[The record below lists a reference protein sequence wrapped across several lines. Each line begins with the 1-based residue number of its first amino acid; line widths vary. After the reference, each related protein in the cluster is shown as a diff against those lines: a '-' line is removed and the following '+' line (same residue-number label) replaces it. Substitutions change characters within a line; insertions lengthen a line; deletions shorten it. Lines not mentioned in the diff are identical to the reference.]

1 MWLVALHGTGVT
13 RFRLSTFLV
22 RNVIM
27 FGTRKRT
34 VVLAAACLV
43 GVALQAQAAGVARN
57 AYYTIQ
63 PTADKT
69 AFVHTL
75 SWVALD
81 TQYSGAVYDNP
92 ATTGV
97 NEGSRDKITRNTA
110 FGNGTAELHSKD
122 DPLGQTVMLIT
133 PAGGTP
139 GTDIVE
145 VRYRPGTTTQYNN
158 WASGYVYLGT
168 DESDGAASVD
178 ISTPKWDDIGS
189 FTTEPNGAY
198 AVGYEGVTGFRADN
212 PDGSGATTTDIG
224 LYVDTDDVTGGTP
237 NDDVGMM
244 LVGFADGNPQAAPNT
259 GYVQVVI
266 PVAAGSTTD
275 TYFLDPN
282 GFWPESGWKAAYVQG
297 VHTDN
302 ASIEVTVTSNA
313 SYTPKL
319 AISGDMDGDLDIDSV
334 DIGTVTGNYTG
345 SAGVGEH
352 FGQYY
357 RDGDMDDDYDIDS
370 VDIGTVTG
378 NFTGSAAGNLT
389 DTVGIPNLVYD
400 PSTGNVTV
408 DTEGLAVTSF
418 QFENSEGTFVP
429 GNYNTPA
436 DFPNN
441 GFGVSY
447 LQVTTTV
454 IGDSDVLNIGITG
467 THDFGNIFPTG
478 MDLAGLEA
486 YLDTAF
492 WGTFGEGSG
501 DFDLAVVPEPATM
514 ALLGL
519 GGILALRR
527 KRAA

>member
-1 MWLVALHGTGVT
+1 M
-13 RFRLSTFLV
+13 
-22 RNVIM
+22 IM

-43 GVALQAQAAGVARN
+43 GVALQAQAAGLAAATS
-57 AYYTIQ
+57 AYATIQ
-63 PTADKT
+63 PNAAGTHL
-69 AFVHTL
+69 VYTL
-75 SWVALD
+75 SWVAPD
-81 TQYSGAVYDNP
+81 TDQDSNGLADAYIPSY
-92 ATTGV
+92 
-97 NEGSRDKITRNTA
+97 
-110 FGNGTAELHSKD
+110 GNGNASLDKVTNLEGGDLK
-122 DPLGQTVMLIT
+122 T
-133 PAGGTP
+133 PAGQEINYIHNLVNDAAEVQW
-139 GTDIVE
+139 TDPPNYTIGQTNPTAISREWRNVGGFGKE
-145 VRYRPGTTTQYNN
+145 I
-158 WASGYVYLGT
+158 WATNVQSYGSG
-168 DESDGAASVD
+168 EQ
-178 ISTPKWDDIGS
+178 
-189 FTTEPNGAY
+189 
-198 AVGYEGVTGFRADN
+198 GVTGVFSTN
-212 PDGSGATTTDIG
+212 PDGTGAATGTGVGTVYDWNSSTSMDIGFLLSGASATPTTGYIQVEIPNPTTTWRSP
-224 LYVDTDDVTGGTP
+224 VTGDIDFGSYTYDASHPFLTGNLIGADAASTDQFIAGTYT
-237 NDDVGMM
+237 NNS
-244 LVGFADGNPQAAPNT
+244 AIE
-259 GYVQVVI
+259 VV
-266 PVAAGSTTD
+266 VTTD
-275 TYFLDPN
+275 A
-282 GFWPESGWKAAYVQG
+282 G
-297 VHTDN
+297 
-302 ASIEVTVTSNA
+302 
-313 SYTPKL
+313 YTPKI
-319 AISGDMDGDLDIDSV
+319 AIQGDLDSDFDIDSV
-334 DIGTVTGNYTG
+334 DIGTTTGSYTG
-345 SAGVGEH
+345 SVGAAGGKW
-352 FGQYY
+352 YAN
-357 RDGDMDDDYDIDS
+357 GDMDADGDIDS

-378 NFTGSAAGNLT
+378 NFTGSNAGNLT

-400 PSTGNVTV
+400 PTTGNVTV

-519 GGILALRR
+519 GGMLALRR